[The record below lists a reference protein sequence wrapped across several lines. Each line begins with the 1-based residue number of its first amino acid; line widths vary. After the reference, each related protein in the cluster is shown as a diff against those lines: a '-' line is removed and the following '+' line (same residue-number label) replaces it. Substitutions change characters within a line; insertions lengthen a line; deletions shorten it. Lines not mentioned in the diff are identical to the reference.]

1 MTGALMIY
9 DKIAILRF
17 IRPPKTRQVPFC
29 QKCFYLYNKKGIT
42 GFRQFLSGKKT
53 RQVKCSNNLIT
64 A

>member
-1 MTGALMIY
+1 MIY

-42 GFRQFLSGKKT
+42 GFRQFLSGKKLD
-53 RQVKCSNNLIT
+53 KLNAAII
-64 A
+64 